1 VSHPICRRKAAV
13 KRPDIEPPTIMARRF
28 RVFACSALGMFSV
41 LTPSMSD
48 TLFQGQLSQA
58 TQP

>member
-1 VSHPICRRKAAV
+1 
-13 KRPDIEPPTIMARRF
+13 MARRF

-48 TLFQGQLSQA
+48 TLFQGSFHRLHNRNIFTCPAGIAS
-58 TQP
+58 